1 MLSHVDEHIN
11 KCLLVWG
18 ESGDELLV
26 VGKAGLVD
34 GDVVWGGEGVVLD
47 SGEVRAGGEERLVDV
62 LLASAGHV
70 LAHNHG
76 IASTHPFLR
85 LPPQPANLL
94 ADGVVLGVAMHPT
107 RPQIHL
113 HAVDLLADDP
123 AAEPVTGL

>member
-1 MLSHVDEHIN
+1 MS
-11 KCLLVWG
+11 
-18 ESGDELLV
+18 
-26 VGKAGLVD
+26 GLVD

-47 SGEVRAGGEERLVDV
+47 GGKVRAGGEEGLVGV
-62 LLASAGHV
+62 LLGSIGHI
-70 LAHNHG
+70 LTHNDR
-76 IASTHPFLR
+76 ISPTPPLFR

-94 ADGVVLGVAMHPT
+94 TDGVVFGVAMHPT